1 MDEPTRPT
9 LGFIGTG
16 PVATALAQSLAVAG
30 YRIAA
35 LHGRD
40 AQRAAALAQSLPQ
53 AAVAASR
60 QAVADGTDL
69 VLLAVPDD
77 AIASVADS
85 IAWRPGQAV
94 VHCNGA
100 ATRALLAGA
109 EAAGAD
115 VGVFHPLQ
123 SLPHP
128 NRTRERLKGCTFRV
142 EASSARLS
150 RWLEDMAHAVGGRPL
165 ALDVDPTLYHAS
177 AVLASNCLV
186 ALLDLASELWA
197 ELGVPREEG
206 LRALLPLVRGTIANV
221 EEVGIPAA
229 LTGPIARGDVGTVA
243 HHLAALNELA
253 PSVASVYKQLGLRAV
268 ELAVAKGTLGP
279 DGARRLRELL
289 AQRERGTGGVR

>member
-1 MDEPTRPT
+1 MDEPTRPA

-16 PVATALAQSLAVAG
+16 PVATALAQSLARAG

-40 AQRAAALAQSLPQ
+40 AQRTAKLALSLPQ
-53 AAVAASR
+53 VAVAASR
-60 QAVADGTDL
+60 QAVADRADL

-77 AIASVADS
+77 AIVPVAQS
-85 IAWRPGQAV
+85 IAWRPGRAV

-100 ATRALLAGA
+100 ATRELLAGA
-109 EAAGAD
+109 GAAGAD

-123 SLPHP
+123 SLPNP
-128 NRTRERLKGCTFRV
+128 DRARERLAGCTLRI
-142 EASSARLS
+142 EASSARLR
-150 RWLEDMAHAVGGRPL
+150 RWLEDMARAVGGHPL
-165 ALDVDPTLYHAS
+165 VLDADPVLYHAS
-177 AVLASNCLV
+177 AVLASNYLV
-186 ALLDLASELWA
+186 ALLDLASELWT

-221 EEVGIPAA
+221 AEVGIPAA

-243 HHLAALNELA
+243 HHLAALDELA
-253 PSVASVYKQLGLRAV
+253 PSVAPVYKQLGLRAV
-268 ELAVAKGTLGP
+268 DVAVAKGTLGE

-289 AQRERGTGGVR
+289 ARRERGTGGEG